1 MVTPLS
7 AAPAGSSGDE
17 VEWQFDAPNAGVAR
31 EALRTAAR
39 LADLSL
45 RPLPA
50 EQIVDVYF
58 DSGDGRLRAAGWAL
72 RARTAHGRCE
82 ATLKS
87 TSWSSRGPQRRRE
100 ISEPIPAADAASLI
114 AGRGPVGIRLRLLLG
129 PATLEPA
136 LTVRTRREHVEASGA
151 SRPVADVAL
160 DETTLERASPG
171 AGADH
176 LVRLELESIGAAD
189 AQLHDLASRLEG
201 CASLRRAEQSKVE
214 AGLGDVAATTPSDD
228 PPHAPIRAE
237 TPVRALVRATLVT
250 QASVFAG
257 NEMAARAGSDP
268 EAVHRMRIASRR
280 MWEVIALFR
289 DALPGATQALR
300 GELGWARRALGDVR
314 DLDVQI
320 AELESEAATAG
331 AASAFAPLIARLDGE
346 RDAARGRMLAALD
359 TPRFEALLAGLDA
372 AIGELGSGGPNGT
385 AGLTV
390 GDAAARVLRRRMAQ
404 VRRRGDRLD
413 AHTPDAE
420 LHALRIRVK
429 RLRYAL
435 EFLAPLYPKA
445 AARLLPRLVALQD
458 GLGRRQDAVIA
469 ARQFRMLAH
478 VDQGLPPGTRLAM
491 GELAALRRAELEP
504 ERASITAAYAAARGK
519 PWRRMRRAL
528 AEHTA

>member
-7 AAPAGSSGDE
+7 AAPAGTSGDE
-17 VEWQFDAPNAGVAR
+17 VEWQFDAPHAGAAR

-39 LADLSL
+39 LADLAL

-58 DSGDGRLRAAGWAL
+58 DSGDGRLRAAGWVL
-72 RARTAHGRCE
+72 RARASGGRCV

-87 TSWSSRGPQRRRE
+87 TSWSSQGPQRRRE
-100 ISEPIPAADAASLI
+100 ISEPIPAADAASLM
-114 AGRGPVGIRLRLLLG
+114 AARGPVGIRLRLLLG
-129 PATLEPA
+129 PATLAPA

-160 DETTLERASPG
+160 DETTLERAAPG
-171 AGADH
+171 VGADH

-189 AQLHDLASRLEG
+189 AQLHDLAQRLDA
-201 CASLRRAEQSKVE
+201 CACLRRAAQSKVE
-214 AGLGDVAATTPSDD
+214 AGLGDIAASAPSED
-228 PPHAPIRAE
+228 PPRAPIRPE

-257 NEMAARAGSDP
+257 NEMAARTGSDA

-289 DALPGATQALR
+289 ATLPGDTRALR
-300 GELGWARRALGDVR
+300 RELGWARRALGDVR

-320 AELESEAATAG
+320 EELESAAGSAGGTAL
-331 AASAFAPLIARLDGE
+331 APLIARLAGE
-346 RDAARGRMLAALD
+346 REAARVRMREALD
-359 TPRFEALLAGLDA
+359 TPRFEALLGGLDA
-372 AIGELGSGGPNGT
+372 AIGELGSGGPNGASEVSVG
-385 AGLTV
+385 AG
-390 GDAAARVLRRRMAQ
+390 AARVLTRRMAQ

>member
-7 AAPAGSSGDE
+7 AAAAETSGDE
-17 VEWQFDAPNAGVAR
+17 VEWQFDAPNAGAAR

-72 RARTAHGRCE
+72 RARTAGGRCE

-87 TSWSSRGPQRRRE
+87 TSWSSQGPQRRRE
-100 ISEPIPAADAASLI
+100 ISEPIPAADAAALM
-114 AGRGPVGIRLRLLLG
+114 AARGPVGIRLRLLLG

-171 AGADH
+171 PRAGPGQ

-189 AQLHDLASRLEG
+189 AQLHDLATRLEG

-214 AGLGDVAATTPSDD
+214 AGLGDIAATAPSAD
-228 PPHAPIRAE
+228 PPRAPIQPE

-257 NEMAARAGSDP
+257 NEMAARTGSDA

-289 DALPGATQALR
+289 ATLPDGTRALR
-300 GELGWARRALGDVR
+300 RELGWARRALGDVR

-320 AELESEAATAG
+320 AELEAEVGS
-331 AASAFAPLIARLDGE
+331 ARL
-346 RDAARGRMLAALD
+346 AS
-359 TPRFEALLAGLDA
+359 PRR
-372 AIGELGSGGPNGT
+372 S
-385 AGLTV
+385 
-390 GDAAARVLRRRMAQ
+390 RR
-404 VRRRGDRLD
+404 
-413 AHTPDAE
+413 
-420 LHALRIRVK
+420 
-429 RLRYAL
+429 
-435 EFLAPLYPKA
+435 
-445 AARLLPRLVALQD
+445 
-458 GLGRRQDAVIA
+458 
-469 ARQFRMLAH
+469 
-478 VDQGLPPGTRLAM
+478 
-491 GELAALRRAELEP
+491 
-504 ERASITAAYAAARGK
+504 
-519 PWRRMRRAL
+519 
-528 AEHTA
+528 